1 MIAFADEVN
10 VLLGKSSL
18 LISSNSG
25 DFSFGLSSAEAFFE
39 RFSWLDEY
47 KKLFEDGDSLE
58 SKLNKFSE
66 YAVSYRKLMEE
77 RE

>member
-1 MIAFADEVN
+1 M
-10 VLLGKSSL
+10 
-18 LISSNSG
+18 
-25 DFSFGLSSAEAFFE
+25 
-39 RFSWLDEY
+39 DEY

-66 YAVSYRKLMEE
+66 YAISNRKLMEH